1 MRKVRMSDKRGLFIT
16 FEGIDGS
23 GKSTQIRRLR
33 DFLETNGHS
42 VELIREPGGTA
53 IGEKIRSLLL
63 DKSNGEMS
71 FETELLLYE
80 AARAQIVNEKI
91 VPSIRAGKVVVC
103 DRFFDSTTAYQGYA
117 RGLDLSEINRLNRWA
132 TGGLEPDITFLMDLP
147 VTEAMKRMVGRSG
160 GSDRLE
166 VEGSDFM
173 EKVREGYLAILTR
186 NPRMILLDATD
197 SADTIFQKV
206 QRIVWEVMN
215 K

>member
-1 MRKVRMSDKRGLFIT
+1 MSDKRGLFIT

-80 AARAQIVNEKI
+80 ATRTQIVNEKI

>member
-1 MRKVRMSDKRGLFIT
+1 MSDKRGLFIT

-132 TGGLEPDITFLMDLP
+132 TG
-147 VTEAMKRMVGRSG
+147 
-160 GSDRLE
+160 
-166 VEGSDFM
+166 
-173 EKVREGYLAILTR
+173 
-186 NPRMILLDATD
+186 
-197 SADTIFQKV
+197 
-206 QRIVWEVMN
+206 
-215 K
+215 

>member
-1 MRKVRMSDKRGLFIT
+1 MSDKRGLFIT

-117 RGLDLSEINRLNRWA
+117 RGMDLSEINALNRWA
-132 TGGLEPDITFLMDLP
+132 TGGLEPDITFLMYLP

>member
-1 MRKVRMSDKRGLFIT
+1 MSDKRGLFIT

-33 DFLETNGHS
+33 AFLETNGHS

>member
-1 MRKVRMSDKRGLFIT
+1 
-16 FEGIDGS
+16 
-23 GKSTQIRRLR
+23 
-33 DFLETNGHS
+33 
-42 VELIREPGGTA
+42 
-53 IGEKIRSLLL
+53 
-63 DKSNGEMS
+63 
-71 FETELLLYE
+71 
-80 AARAQIVNEKI
+80 
-91 VPSIRAGKVVVC
+91 
-103 DRFFDSTTAYQGYA
+103 
-117 RGLDLSEINRLNRWA
+117 
-132 TGGLEPDITFLMDLP
+132 MDLP

>member
-1 MRKVRMSDKRGLFIT
+1 MSDKRGLFIT

-42 VELIREPGGTA
+42 VELIREPGGTS

-132 TGGLEPDITFLMDLP
+132 TG
-147 VTEAMKRMVGRSG
+147 
-160 GSDRLE
+160 
-166 VEGSDFM
+166 
-173 EKVREGYLAILTR
+173 
-186 NPRMILLDATD
+186 
-197 SADTIFQKV
+197 
-206 QRIVWEVMN
+206 
-215 K
+215 

>member
-1 MRKVRMSDKRGLFIT
+1 MSDKRGLFIT

-23 GKSTQIRRLR
+23 GKSPQIRRLR

-91 VPSIRAGKVVVC
+91 VPSIRAGKVVV
-103 DRFFDSTTAYQGYA
+103 
-117 RGLDLSEINRLNRWA
+117 
-132 TGGLEPDITFLMDLP
+132 
-147 VTEAMKRMVGRSG
+147 
-160 GSDRLE
+160 
-166 VEGSDFM
+166 
-173 EKVREGYLAILTR
+173 
-186 NPRMILLDATD
+186 
-197 SADTIFQKV
+197 
-206 QRIVWEVMN
+206 
-215 K
+215 

>member
-1 MRKVRMSDKRGLFIT
+1 MSDKRGLFIT

-117 RGLDLSEINRLNRWA
+117 RGLDLSEI
-132 TGGLEPDITFLMDLP
+132 F
-147 VTEAMKRMVGRSG
+147 RSK
-160 GSDRLE
+160 SSR
-166 VEGSDFM
+166 
-173 EKVREGYLAILTR
+173 
-186 NPRMILLDATD
+186 
-197 SADTIFQKV
+197 
-206 QRIVWEVMN
+206 
-215 K
+215 

>member
-1 MRKVRMSDKRGLFIT
+1 MSDKRGLFIT